1 MKLLFI
7 LAMMVTSITTVI
19 SSVAMGEAQLP
30 ASIIPM
36 PTKLAVAGGKFVL
49 TASTQIRVDAPY
61 TPLGM
66 QLAGM
71 LAPATGFALRIGIDQ
86 SDNSIRIDIDPSAA
100 GIGDEGYRLVIQ
112 PKQIFI
118 TAKKETGAFY
128 AFQTLRQLLPP
139 RIFSSTAVD
148 GVAWEM
154 PCVNI
159 EDRPRF
165 RWRGLMLDCSRHFM
179 PKEYIERFLDVM
191 AIHKFNTFH
200 WHLVDDQGW
209 RLEIRKYPRLT
220 EIGAW
225 RNQTLVGHAH
235 EKPEKYDGKRY
246 GGFYTQDDV
255 REIVAYAA
263 DRHITIVPEI
273 EMPGHSRAAIAAY
286 PQLGNTSEPI
296 GVKTNWGVEPHIL
309 NADESTILFYHDVL
323 GEVLELF
330 PSKFI
335 HVGADEAVKDE
346 WNASPKIKARM
357 TELGVKNAHDLQS
370 YFIHRM
376 DDYLT
381 AHGRRLVGW
390 DEILEGG
397 LSPNAVVM
405 SWHGDAPA
413 IEAARQGHD
422 AVMSPHQLTYFD
434 YYQSQDKSHEPLAIG
449 GFLPLSKVYE
459 FDPMPTGLPENEG
472 THILGGQGQI
482 WTEYIQTP
490 QQVDYMAYPR
500 ACALAEDLWTPASGK
515 NYEQFIQRLDLHL
528 QRLQAMQ
535 VHFRMPENIKENP

>member
-1 MKLLFI
+1 
-7 LAMMVTSITTVI
+7 
-19 SSVAMGEAQLP
+19 
-30 ASIIPM
+30 
-36 PTKLAVAGGKFVL
+36 
-49 TASTQIRVDAPY
+49 
-61 TPLGM
+61 M